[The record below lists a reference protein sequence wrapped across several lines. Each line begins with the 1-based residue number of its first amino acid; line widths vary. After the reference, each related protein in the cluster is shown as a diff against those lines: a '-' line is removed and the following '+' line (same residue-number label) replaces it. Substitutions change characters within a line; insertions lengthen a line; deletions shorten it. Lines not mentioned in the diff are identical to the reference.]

1 MKKLSIG
8 IDDFKK
14 IIDRDLYYVDKSL
27 FIKDIITIGSEV
39 IIITRPRRFG
49 KTINMSMLKYFFE
62 KSNKD
67 YSYLFENLT
76 INQKQ
81 NYDYMKHHGKY
92 PVIFISLK
100 DAKGSTWASTYEILK
115 KIIASEYEKHSY
127 LLKTNVFNETSKK
140 LKIKRFED
148 IINLKASDVDYIAA
162 IKELSEYLSKFHGEN
177 CIILIDE
184 YDTPLQEGYLKGYY
198 DEILN
203 FMKSFLGSS
212 LKGNLALE
220 KGVLTGIMKIAKESI
235 FSDFNN
241 PSVATVLM
249 PRFEDKFGF
258 TKSEVKEML
267 NYYNLEEKEEI
278 IEKWYNGY
286 LFGNDQE
293 IYNPWS
299 ILNYIS
305 LPAYGFKPYWNNT
318 ASKEMIKRVL
328 QLDSVESKKTI
339 ENLLE
344 NKRVVKEIS
353 ENIVYDNIEKDQ
365 TTAWSFLLHSG
376 YLKVVKK
383 IDENTRTKYELAIP
397 NLEVAL
403 IYEDILKLYFEED
416 FKQSGEIKELINY
429 LYIEDFEN
437 FSIFLKELYLKYVS
451 YMDPNLSSY
460 ENIRMIEQ
468 KDRQENFHHGFILGL
483 LMYSVNYYDVKSNR
497 EYGLGRPDIV
507 LIPKDKD
514 KKAFVFEFKWAGT
527 KSSKTLDDLVN
538 EGKDQIINKNYIEGI
553 RLTENVK
560 TITAL
565 AFAFK
570 GKNIKIEKI

>member
-14 IIDRDLYYVDKSL
+14 IIDNDMYYVDKSL
-27 FIKDIITIGSEV
+27 LIKEIIDIGSEV
-39 IIITRPRRFG
+39 VLITRPRRFG

-62 KSNKD
+62 KSENE
-67 YSYLFENLT
+67 YSYLFNNLE
-76 INQKQ
+76 INKEV
-81 NYDYMKHHGKY
+81 NSEYMKESSKY

-100 DAKGSTWASTYEILK
+100 DAKGSTWEKTYEILK
-115 KIIASEYEKHSY
+115 KIIANEYEKHSY
-127 LLKTNVFNETSKK
+127 LIKSDIFDETSKK
-140 LKIKRFED
+140 LKIKRFKD
-148 IINLKASDVDYIAA
+148 IVNLKASEVNYISA
-162 IKELSEYLSKFHGEN
+162 IKELSEYLSKYHGEN

-184 YDTPLQEGYLKGYY
+184 YDTPLQQGYLKGYFE
-198 DEILN
+198 EILA
-203 FMKSFLGSS
+203 FMKSFLGNS

-241 PSVATVLM
+241 PLVATLLM

-258 TKSEVKEML
+258 TRLEVEEML
-267 NYYNLEEKEEI
+267 KYYDLEDKKEL
-278 IEKWYNGY
+278 IENWYNGY
-286 LFGNDQE
+286 LFGNNQE

-305 LPAYGFKPYWNNT
+305 IPEYGFKPYWNNT

-328 QLDSVESKKTI
+328 QLDSVDSKKTI

-344 NKRVVKEIS
+344 NRKVFKEIS
-353 ENIVYDNIEKDQ
+353 ENIIYENIEKDQ

-376 YLKVVKK
+376 YLKVVNK
-383 IDENTRTKYELAIP
+383 IQDNRHTRYELAIP

-416 FKQSGEIKELINY
+416 FKQSGEIKELICY
-429 LYIEDFEN
+429 LYNEDFEN

-451 YMDPNLSSY
+451 YMDPNIKEY
-460 ENIRMIEQ
+460 ENLRMIEQ
-468 KDRQENFHHGFILGL
+468 KNRQENFHHGFILGL
-483 LMYSVNYYDVKSNR
+483 LMYSVDYYEVKSNK

-507 LIPKDKD
+507 LIPKDKT
-514 KKAFVFEFKWAGT
+514 KKAFVFEFKWVGT
-527 KSSKTLDDLVN
+527 KSSKTLSDLIKD
-538 EGKDQIINKNYIEGI
+538 GKDQIIKKKYMEGI
-553 RLTENVK
+553 RLTENIHNVVP
-560 TITAL
+560 I
-565 AFAFK
+565 AFGFK
-570 GKNIKIEKI
+570 GKDIKIEKI

>member
-267 NYYNLEEKEEI
+267 NYYNLDEKEEI

-497 EYGLGRPDIV
+497 KYGLGRPDIV

-514 KKAFVFEFKWAGT
+514 RKAFVFEFKWAGT

-553 RLTENVK
+553 RLTENVN

>member
-14 IIDRDLYYVDKSL
+14 IIDHDMYYVDKSL
-27 FIKDIITIGSEV
+27 LIKDIIDIGSEV
-39 IIITRPRRFG
+39 ILITRPRRFG

-62 KSNKD
+62 KGNKD

-76 INQKQ
+76 INQKE

-92 PVIFISLK
+92 PIIFISLK
-100 DAKGSTWASTYEILK
+100 DAKGATWASTYEILK

-127 LLKTNVFNETSKK
+127 LLKSNIFNETSKK

-162 IKELSEYLSKFHGEN
+162 IKELSEYLAKFHGEN

-527 KSSKTLDDLVN
+527 KSSKTLDDLVK

-553 RLTENVK
+553 RLTEDVK

-570 GKNIKIEKI
+570 GKNIKIEEI

>member
-14 IIDRDLYYVDKSL
+14 IIDHDMYYVDKSL
-27 FIKDIITIGSEV
+27 LIKDIIDIGSEV
-39 IIITRPRRFG
+39 ILITRPRRFG

-62 KSNKD
+62 KANKD

-76 INQKQ
+76 INQKE

-127 LLKTNVFNETSKK
+127 LLNSNVFNKTSKK

-305 LPAYGFKPYWNNT
+305 LPTYGFKPYWNNT

-383 IDENTRTKYELAIP
+383 IDENIRTKYELAIP

-429 LYIEDFEN
+429 LYIDDFEN

-514 KKAFVFEFKWAGT
+514 RKAFVFEFKWAGT

-553 RLTENVK
+553 KLTENVK